1 MSSAARPRVLILGGG
16 FAGLTCAQMLTAD
29 RYAVT
34 LVDRR
39 GYFEFLPGIHELISG
54 VKTPE
59 SLRLPLAAAMQR
71 AGHSFLRETVTAIDP
86 TARKARTRRRRTLTY
101 DALVVAVGGVD
112 TTHGVSGVTEHAM
125 PFKSVEQCSRI
136 GKRLARLAARRK
148 PGNLVIVGGGLEG
161 IEALGEVLRRFR
173 DGTLRITLLEARTRL
188 LPGTPAVLGTYL
200 RRLCRRHAVEVRLKS
215 PVRRINAKS
224 VTLRDKTN
232 LPSDLTI
239 WTGGPAPS
247 PLLNESGLAPP
258 GDWAPV
264 DECLQVSTHP
274 EIYIA
279 GDAAALPTP
288 ASKQAYHALDMG
300 ACVARNI
307 ERSLAGRAAGPFPPF
322 RQADARVVWRPGLFP
337 DRRPASAGGSVA
349 ERRQGGRL

>member
-1 MSSAARPRVLILGGG
+1 
-16 FAGLTCAQMLTAD
+16 
-29 RYAVT
+29 
-34 LVDRR
+34 
-39 GYFEFLPGIHELISG
+39 
-54 VKTPE
+54 
-59 SLRLPLAAAMQR
+59 
-71 AGHSFLRETVTAIDP
+71 
-86 TARKARTRRRRTLTY
+86 
-101 DALVVAVGGVD
+101 
-112 TTHGVSGVTEHAM
+112 
-125 PFKSVEQCSRI
+125 
-136 GKRLARLAARRK
+136 
-148 PGNLVIVGGGLEG
+148 
-161 IEALGEVLRRFR
+161 
-173 DGTLRITLLEARTRL
+173 
-188 LPGTPAVLGTYL
+188 VLGTYL

-247 PLLNESGLAPP
+247 PLLSESGLAPP

-307 ERSLAGRAAGPFPPF
+307 ERSLAGRQPARFRPSGKPMLVSFGDLDCFLIAGPRVLAGPSLSAGKEAVFEAVMAGLDRGPMPMRMLRALQRGDQAARELLWPTVSSLSALR
-322 RQADARVVWRPGLFP
+322 RQARIRVLSG
-337 DRRPASAGGSVA
+337 ASRAP
-349 ERRQGGRL
+349 